1 MTNRNRN
8 TGKIETTIE
17 LFRTDGKWLKV
28 IELAEELK
36 AGSPNNCKTNGN
48 DCFNL
53 DLDRRSNF
61 LSC

>member
-48 DCFNL
+48 DCFN
-53 DLDRRSNF
+53 
-61 LSC
+61 